1 MTIVLIRH
9 GERHPSG
16 SDALSPAGKKR
27 ATLLAQMF
35 KGSGVTAIFT
45 SEFTR
50 TKETAKPLAQ
60 AVGITSRIIAADA
73 TAARTQ
79 VLAAGACPI
88 VVGHSDTVPA
98 LIAALGGPDD
108 IEINE
113 LEFDRMFVVT
123 VGSGAVSTLDF
134 RYVNT

>member
-9 GERHPSG
+9 GERHASG

-27 ATLLAQMF
+27 AALLAKMF
-35 KGSGVTAIFT
+35 KGSGVTTIFT

-50 TKETAKPLAQ
+50 TKETAAPLAE
-60 AVGITSRIIAADA
+60 AVGVAPRIIAADTA
-73 TAARTQ
+73 AARTQ
-79 VLAAGACPI
+79 LLAAGACPI

-98 LIAALGGPDD
+98 LIAELGGPGD
-108 IEINE
+108 IEIKE

-123 VGSGAVSTLDF
+123 VGAGSVSTLDF
-134 RYVNT
+134 RYVST